1 MKLRYFNLSEFSSPD
16 DKTSYKKM
24 DPKFLEFIDELRHR
38 CGFGFYITSG
48 FRTKAYH
55 DSLTKRG
62 YHTIPNSAHL
72 KGLAADVRIT
82 DAKKRAMFIGH
93 ALEMCSDMN
102 LPFRVGISGGKGKGS
117 FCHIDIDETKS
128 NPRGWVY

>member
-1 MKLRYFNLSEFSSPD
+1 MKLRYFKLSEFSSPD

-55 DSLTKRG
+55 DSLTR
-62 YHTIPNSAHL
+62 
-72 KGLAADVRIT
+72 
-82 DAKKRAMFIGH
+82 FFH
-93 ALEMCSDMN
+93 ALHLDTKCSDMN
-102 LPFRVGISGGKGKGS
+102 LPFRVGIAGKEKGN

-128 NPRGWVY
+128 NPRIWVY